1 MKSEETARRSIADSK
16 LVWALVMGM
25 LALEGSVVIRH
36 QRLLAA
42 MNVQAPT
49 GTTPTTSPSAV
60 SSPAQVGQNKDINPT
75 FVSNFIGIDAKDY
88 VSTFITD
95 HSVSDTSS
103 DKIWASMG
111 AYALRTNEIQG
122 ERKRGLISQKV
133 EREHV
138 DLERFERRRTMNTLL
153 GQDLGLA
160 FEQGLAPILDEDPP
174 TSLPSGDAPAPK
186 ADATEQETEQP

>member
-25 LALEGSVVIRH
+25 LALEAAVVIRH

-42 MNVQAPT
+42 MNVQAPAAT
-49 GTTPTTSPSAV
+49 MPTTPPVAV
-60 SSPAQVGQNKDINPT
+60 SAPAQVGQDKHINPS
-75 FVSNFIGIDAKDY
+75 FVSKFIGEDAKAY
-88 VSTFITD
+88 VSTFIAD
-95 HSVSDTSS
+95 NSIPDSSS

-122 ERKRGLISQKV
+122 ERKRGLISQEV

-160 FEQGLAPILDEDPP
+160 FEQGLAQILGEDPP
-174 TSLPSGDAPAPK
+174 TSLPSGDATAPK